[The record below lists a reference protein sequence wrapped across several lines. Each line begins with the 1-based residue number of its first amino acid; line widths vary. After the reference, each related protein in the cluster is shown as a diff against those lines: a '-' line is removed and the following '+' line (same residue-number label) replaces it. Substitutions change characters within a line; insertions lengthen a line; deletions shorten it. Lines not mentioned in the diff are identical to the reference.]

1 MVAVAA
7 AIALSS
13 GSIARADRTPPVIP
27 SQEQVD
33 QAAATAAGKQQSVD
47 QIQAALVTANARVLR
62 AAQDAELAAEE
73 YNGARWR
80 LAQATQENQAA
91 TAALTQA
98 RAAVAQQRMT
108 IASLVADSYQHGA
121 DLSAATVLLSKEG
134 PEGVMN
140 RVGVTRSANESMQVR
155 FAAFKQAQREADVA
169 QQRAAA
175 AQQAQEQLLVKAQA
189 TKDAAAGAQ
198 AQAQAYSS
206 QLGQQ
211 QDALSQQ
218 LAQAQNISTALANQ
232 RRAGLEARA
241 AAQAAAQERARQAE
255 SQVSA
260 RQPQGRDD
268 QDQGSSDQG
277 SAADP
282 PVNPDPPATGSGV
295 GAAISYAK
303 SKLGLPYRW
312 GAAGPSS
319 FDCSGLTMMAWRAG
333 GKSLPHYSA
342 AQYSTSTPISRS
354 QLQPGDL
361 VFWGS
366 SPSRIH
372 HVALYLGGGQ
382 ILHAPRTGQ
391 AVRTDSIDYWIPPS
405 YFARP

>member
-1 MVAVAA
+1 MAAVAA

-13 GSIARADRTPPVIP
+13 GSIARADRTPPAIP

-33 QAAATAAGKQQSVD
+33 QAAATAAGKQRSVD
-47 QIQAALVTANARVLR
+47 QIQEALVTANTRVIR
-62 AAQDAELAAEE
+62 AAQEAEIAAEE

-80 LAQATQENQAA
+80 LAQATRENQEAI
-91 TAALTQA
+91 AALTQA
-98 RAAVAQQRMT
+98 KAAVTQQRT
-108 IASLVADSYQHGA
+108 AIATLVADSYQHGA

-134 PEGVMN
+134 PEGVMS
-140 RVGVTRSANESMQVR
+140 RVGVTRSANESMQAR
-155 FAAFKQAQREADVA
+155 FAAFKQAQHEADSA
-169 QQRAAA
+169 QQRAEA
-175 AQQAQEQLLVKAQA
+175 AQRAQEQQVLKAQA
-189 TKDAAAGAQ
+189 AKDAAAGAQ
-198 AQAQAYSS
+198 AQAQTDSS

-211 QDALSQQ
+211 QDELSQQ

-255 SQVSA
+255 AQVSA
-260 RQPQGRDD
+260 RQPRGRDD
-268 QDQGSSDQG
+268 QSQGASDQG
-277 SAADP
+277 PAGDP

-295 GAAISYAK
+295 GAAISYAR
-303 SKLGLPYRW
+303 SKLGLPYQW
-312 GAAGPSS
+312 GASGPSS

-391 AVRTDSIDYWIPPS
+391 PVRTDSIDYWIPPN

>member
-1 MVAVAA
+1 MAA

-13 GSIARADRTPPVIP
+13 GSIARADRTPPAIP

-33 QAAATAAGKQQSVD
+33 QAAATAAGKQRSVD
-47 QIQAALVTANARVLR
+47 QIQEALVTANTRVIR
-62 AAQDAELAAEE
+62 AAQEAEIAAEE

-80 LAQATQENQAA
+80 LAQATRENQEA

-98 RAAVAQQRMT
+98 KAAVTQQRT
-108 IASLVADSYQHGA
+108 AIATLVADSYQHGA

-134 PEGVMN
+134 PEGVMS
-140 RVGVTRSANESMQVR
+140 RVGVTRSANESMQAR
-155 FAAFKQAQREADVA
+155 FAAFKQAQHEADSA
-169 QQRAAA
+169 QQRAEA
-175 AQQAQEQLLVKAQA
+175 AQRAQEQQVLKAQA
-189 TKDAAAGAQ
+189 AKDAAAGAQ
-198 AQAQAYSS
+198 AQAQTDSS

-211 QDALSQQ
+211 QDELSQQ

-255 SQVSA
+255 AQVSA
-260 RQPQGRDD
+260 RQPRGRDD
-268 QDQGSSDQG
+268 QSQGASDQG
-277 SAADP
+277 PAGDP

-295 GAAISYAK
+295 GAAISYAR
-303 SKLGLPYRW
+303 SKLGLPYQW
-312 GAAGPSS
+312 GASGPSS

-391 AVRTDSIDYWIPPS
+391 PVRTDSIDYWIPPN